1 MAKDLFSNQADA
13 YAKYRPTYPPEL
25 FDYILSF
32 VNEKECA
39 WDCAT
44 GNGQAALVLADQ
56 FTKVEATDLSE
67 AQLKYAVQKENIHYQ
82 VSTAEQTPFADN
94 SFDLITIA
102 TAYHWFDWKA
112 FHKEATRVCKKNAVV
127 AAWGYHVFFSTDENI
142 TSIIQHFYHDIIK
155 RYWDK
160 ERQYVDDRYASV
172 EFDFAP
178 LPSKDFDLVLN
189 WNKEG
194 LLGYLSS
201 WSAVQNYIQKK
212 GSSPLSLIEE
222 DLEKAWPGND
232 DKEFHFPLFLKI
244 GRVRK

>member
-1 MAKDLFSNQADA
+1 MAKDLFSTQADA
-13 YAKYRPTYPPEL
+13 YAKYRPGYPAGL

-32 VNEKECA
+32 VNEKTCA

-44 GNGQAALVLADQ
+44 GNGQAANVLAHH
-56 FTKVEATDLSE
+56 FKKVEATDLSE
-67 AQLKYAVQKENIHYQ
+67 EQLKYAEQKDNIHYQ
-82 VSTAEQTPFADN
+82 VSTAEKTPFKDN

-102 TAYHWFDWKA
+102 TAYHWFDWKDFYA
-112 FHKEATRVCKKNAVV
+112 EATRVGKKDAVV
-127 AAWGYHVFFSTDENI
+127 AAWSYHVFYSTDENI
-142 TSIIQHFYHDIIK
+142 TAIIRHFYHDIIK

-160 ERQYVDDRYASV
+160 ERQYVEDRYASV

-178 LPSKDFDLVLN
+178 LPPKDFDLVLN

-201 WSAVQNYIQKK
+201 WSAVQNYTKQK
-212 GSSPLSLIEE
+212 GSSPLALIEE
-222 DLEKAWPGND
+222 DINKAWPEDN

-244 GRVRK
+244 GRVTK